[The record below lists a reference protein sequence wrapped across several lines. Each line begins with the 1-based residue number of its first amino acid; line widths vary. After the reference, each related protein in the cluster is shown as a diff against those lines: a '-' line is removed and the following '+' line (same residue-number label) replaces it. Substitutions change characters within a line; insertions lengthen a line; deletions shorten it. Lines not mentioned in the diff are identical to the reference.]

1 MCIVEWNES
10 YHNIS
15 HARPAMKLRFEHQ
28 SIRLRLSDTEVQQF
42 LHSGVLQEVVRFG
55 SSATEEFT
63 YELLK
68 TADYDQLHAERT
80 ASGLRIFFPSAW
92 ADEWALNKEK
102 SWKYSQPL
110 GQDTLQI
117 LVEMDQDCRH

>member
-1 MCIVEWNES
+1 
-10 YHNIS
+10 
-15 HARPAMKLRFEHQ
+15 MKLRFEHQ

-63 YELLK
+63 YELLR

-80 ASGLRIFFPSAW
+80 SSGLRIFFPSAW
-92 ADEWALNKEK
+92 ADVWALYKEK